1 MNPRVRNALFSL
13 LLILALGAVWWYRE
27 SHRPVP
33 FRLEGSTM
41 ATTYHV
47 TYFDER
53 KRNFQSLVDSLLIQV
68 NRSINT
74 YDSTSEISQFNRSG
88 YSYRFQLPY
97 FRDPLRV
104 SQVVNAGSLGTF
116 DPTVMPLVNAWGF
129 GPKKVVHP
137 DTAEVL
143 AAREYVGFDKINFND
158 DSVWKSDPRVQLD
171 FGGIGQ
177 GYGADVIADF
187 LRSNGISD
195 FFVELGGEG
204 VASGMN
210 LAEDRDWEIGVLDP
224 NSDYMEQKFIATVV
238 LKDNAFSTSGN
249 YFNYRVVD
257 GRKYSHTI
265 DPVSGFPV
273 QRELL
278 SATVF
283 AANCSLADAWATAF
297 MCMGHEKGI
306 ALMGDHPELGVF
318 FVFSSPEGISTFT
331 SPGMQK
337 YLTIGR

>member
-1 MNPRVRNALFSL
+1 MNPRLRNAVYSL
-13 LLILALGAVWWYRE
+13 LLILSIGLVWWYRA
-27 SHRPVP
+27 SQRPEAL
-33 FRLEGSTM
+33 RLEGDTM
-41 ATTYHV
+41 ATTFHV

-53 KRNFQSLVDSLLIQV
+53 KRNFQNSVDSLLILV

-74 YDSTSEISQFNRSG
+74 YDSTSEISQFNRSQQ
-88 YSYRFQLPY
+88 SFRFQLP
-97 FRDPLRV
+97 FFHEPILISGQV
-104 SQVVNAGSLGTF
+104 FSWSQGAY

-129 GPKKVVHP
+129 GPRKVVRP

-143 AAREYVGFDKINFND
+143 AAMEYVGFGKINYND

-177 GYGADVIADF
+177 GYGADVIAEF
-187 LRSNGISD
+187 LRAKGIAN

-204 VASGMN
+204 VATGMN
-210 LAEDRDWEIGVLDP
+210 LAEGRRWEIGVLDP
-224 NSDYMEQKFIATVV
+224 NSEFMEQKFIATVA
-238 LKDNAFSTSGN
+238 LKDIAFSTSGN

-257 GRKYSHTI
+257 GKKYSHTI
-265 DPVSGFPV
+265 DPKTGFPV

-283 AANCSLADAWATAF
+283 AKDCALADAWATAF
-297 MCMGHEKGI
+297 MCMGHKEGI
-306 ALMGDHPELGVF
+306 ELLNRHPELGVF
-318 FVFSSPEGISTFT
+318 FVFTSPNGISTYT

-337 YLTIGR
+337 YVTIGR